1 MSSLERCY
9 LQTITP
15 EALLNDK
22 VVSRTKSDKTQRNI
36 GLLCAVFN
44 VKSCSL

>member
-15 EALLNDK
+15 EAPLNDK
-22 VVSRTKSDKTQRNI
+22 VVSRNKPDKTQRNI
-36 GLLCAVFN
+36 CLLCALFE
-44 VKSCSL
+44 VKSYSL